1 MPRGDIFVSY
11 CTKSDRDAAYD
22 LVAHVESRGI
32 ECWIAPRD
40 VQGGMEWAA
49 EIVNAI
55 TVAKVMVLIF
65 SASANNSPQ
74 VRREVMLA
82 VHRGVRVVP
91 FRIEDIAPAA
101 SLEYFLGGNQWLD
114 AFPPPL
120 ELHYTRLVTCLN
132 TLLATPTNPPPPPR
146 RDTPLPAADP
156 RLGPMHPRVV
166 IESANLRRLESDLA
180 VYIGP
185 FAQIAVH
192 RAVAAAPSVD
202 ALLEALGGQIES
214 EPDRRKFL
222 TGCRWLRPSD

>member
-1 MPRGDIFVSY
+1 MARGDIFVSY
-11 CTKSDRDAAYD
+11 CTKSDRDAAYN
-22 LVAHVESRGI
+22 LVTYTESRGI

-65 SASANNSPQ
+65 SARANSSPQ
-74 VRREVMLA
+74 VQREVMLA
-82 VHRGVRVVP
+82 AHRGVRVVP
-91 FRIEDIAPAA
+91 FRIEDVTPSA
-101 SLEYFLGGNQWLD
+101 SLEYFLGGHQWLD

-120 ELHYTRLVTCLN
+120 EPHYARLVVCLN
-132 TLLATPTNPPPPPR
+132 TLLATPSNPPR
-146 RDTPLPAADP
+146 RREMPSPPA
-156 RLGPMHPRVV
+156 GPGPGRMYPRVV
-166 IESANLRRLESDLA
+166 IEAAKLQRLESDLA

-192 RAVAAAPSVD
+192 RAAAAAASVD

-214 EPDRRKFL
+214 ESDRRKFL
-222 TGCRWLRPSD
+222 SGCRWLRPPA

>member
-1 MPRGDIFVSY
+1 MARKVFVSY
-11 CTKSDRDAAYD
+11 SQPDYACAME
-22 LVAHVESRGI
+22 LVARVESEGI
-32 ECWIAPRD
+32 DCWVAPRD
-40 VQGGMEWAA
+40 IAPSADWAA
-49 EIVNAI
+49 EIIDAI
-55 TVAKVMVLIF
+55 SNSRVMILVF
-65 SASANNSPQ
+65 SASSNDSPQ

-101 SLEYFLGGNQWLD
+101 SLEYFLGGHQWLD

-120 ELHYTRLVTCLN
+120 EPHYARLVVCLN
-132 TLLATPTNPPPPPR
+132 TLLATPTNPPSR
-146 RDTPLPAADP
+146 RETPLPPAEARP
-156 RLGPMHPRVV
+156 GQMHPHVV

>member
-1 MPRGDIFVSY
+1 MARGDIFVSY

-49 EIVNAI
+49 EIVSAI

-120 ELHYTRLVTCLN
+120 EPHYARLIVCLN
-132 TLLATPTNPPPPPR
+132 TLLATPTNPASR
-146 RDTPLPAADP
+146 RDTPLPPADARP
-156 RLGPMHPRVV
+156 LQMHPRVV

-214 EPDRRKFL
+214 ETDRRKFL
-222 TGCRWLRPSD
+222 TGCRWLRPPG

>member
-1 MPRGDIFVSY
+1 MARGDIFVSY
-11 CTKSDRDAAYD
+11 CTKCDRDAAYD
-22 LVAHVESRGI
+22 LVAYTESRGI

-65 SASANNSPQ
+65 STSANNSPQ

-82 VHRGVRVVP
+82 AHRGVRIVP
-91 FRIEDIAPAA
+91 FRIEDITPAE
-101 SLEYFLGGNQWLD
+101 SLEYFLGGHQWLD

-120 ELHYTRLVTCLN
+120 EPHYARLVVCLN
-132 TLLATPTNPPPPPR
+132 TLLATPTNPPPRREMPP
-146 RDTPLPAADP
+146 ASADP
-156 RLGPMHPRVV
+156 KPGQIHPRVM
-166 IESANLRRLESDLA
+166 IEAAKLRRLESDLA

-192 RAVAAAPSVD
+192 RAVAAAPNVD

-214 EPDRRKFL
+214 ETDRRKFL
-222 TGCRWLRPSD
+222 TGCRWLRPPG

>member
-1 MPRGDIFVSY
+1 MARGDIFVSY
-11 CTKSDRDAAYD
+11 CTKSDRNAAYD

-55 TVAKVMVLIF
+55 TVAEVMVLIF
-65 SASANNSPQ
+65 SASANSSPQ
-74 VRREVMLA
+74 VCREVMLA

-101 SLEYFLGGNQWLD
+101 SLEYFLGGHQWLD

-120 ELHYTRLVTCLN
+120 EPHYARLVTCLN
-132 TLLATPTNPPPPPR
+132 ALLATPTNSPRR
-146 RDTPLPAADP
+146 RDTPSPLADP
-156 RLGPMHPRVV
+156 KPRQMHPRVA
-166 IESANLRRLESDLA
+166 IETANLRRLESDLA

-192 RAVAAAPSVD
+192 RAAAAAPSVD

-214 EPDRRKFL
+214 ETDRRKFL
-222 TGCRWLRPSD
+222 TGCRWLRPPD

>member
-1 MPRGDIFVSY
+1 MARGDVFVSY
-11 CTKSDRDAAYD
+11 CTKSDRAAAYE

-55 TVAKVMVLIF
+55 TVARVMVLIF
-65 SASANNSPQ
+65 SASANASPE

-82 VHRGVRVVP
+82 AHRGVRVVP
-91 FRIEDIAPAA
+91 FRVEDIAPAA
-101 SLEYFLGGNQWLD
+101 SLEYFLGGHQWLD

-120 ELHYTRLVTCLN
+120 EPHCARLVTCLN
-132 TLLATPTNPPPPPR
+132 TLLATPTNPLPR
-146 RDTPLPAADP
+146 REVPSAPVD
-156 RLGPMHPRVV
+156 RRQMQPRVA
-166 IESANLRRLESDLA
+166 IEAMNLRRLEADLA

-192 RAVAAAPSVD
+192 RAAATAPSVD

-214 EPDRRKFL
+214 EADRRKFL
-222 TGCRWLRPSD
+222 TGCRWLRPG

>member
-1 MPRGDIFVSY
+1 MMARGDIFVSY

-49 EIVNAI
+49 EIVNAL

-65 SASANNSPQ
+65 SASANSSPQ

-120 ELHYTRLVTCLN
+120 EPHYARLATCLN
-132 TLLATPTNPPPPPR
+132 TLLATPTNPPRRDAQPPPADR
-146 RDTPLPAADP
+146 RP
-156 RLGPMHPRVV
+156 GQMHPRLV
-166 IESANLRRLESDLA
+166 IEAVNLRRLESDLA
-180 VYIGP
+180 TFIGP

-192 RAVAAAPSVD
+192 RAAAAAPSVD
-202 ALLEALGGQIES
+202 ALLEALGGQIDS
-214 EPDRRKFL
+214 ETDRRKFL
-222 TGCRWLRPSD
+222 TGCRWLRPPD

>member
-1 MPRGDIFVSY
+1 MARGDIFVSY
-11 CTKSDRDAAYD
+11 CTKSDRDAAYH

-65 SASANNSPQ
+65 SASANDSPQ

-91 FRIEDIAPAA
+91 FRVEDIAPAA
-101 SLEYFLGGNQWLD
+101 SLEYFLAGHQWLD

-120 ELHYTRLVTCLN
+120 EPHYSRLVTCLN
-132 TLLATPTNPPPPPR
+132 TLMATPTNPPPR
-146 RDTPLPAADP
+146 REMPVPPAAA
-156 RLGPMHPRVV
+156 RHGPVHARVM
-166 IESANLRRLESDLA
+166 IEPANLRRLESDLA

-192 RAVAAAPSVD
+192 RAVAAAPSVE

-214 EPDRRKFL
+214 ETDRRKFL
-222 TGCRWLRPSD
+222 TGCRWLRPAD

>member
-1 MPRGDIFVSY
+1 MARGDIFVSY
-11 CTKSDRDAAYD
+11 CTKSDRDAAYE

-91 FRIEDIAPAA
+91 FRVEDIAPAA
-101 SLEYFLGGNQWLD
+101 SLEYFLAGHQWLD

-120 ELHYTRLVTCLN
+120 EPHYARLVVCLN
-132 TLLATPTNPPPPPR
+132 TLLVTPTNPPPR
-146 RDTPLPAADP
+146 RDTLPPPAAAP
-156 RLGPMHPRVV
+156 GHVQVHPRMV
-166 IESANLRRLESDLA
+166 IEAANLRRLESDLA

-192 RAVAAAPSVD
+192 RAAAAAPSLE

-214 EPDRRKFL
+214 ESDRRKFL
-222 TGCRWLRPSD
+222 SGCRWLRPPD